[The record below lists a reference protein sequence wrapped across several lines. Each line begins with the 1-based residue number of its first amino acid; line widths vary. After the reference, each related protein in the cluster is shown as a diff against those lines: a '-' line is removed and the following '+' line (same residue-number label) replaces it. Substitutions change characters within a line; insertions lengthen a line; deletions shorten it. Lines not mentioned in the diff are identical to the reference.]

1 MAQSPT
7 TARIRQR
14 RRQRLILVLL
24 LMVGLLAAA
33 GYFLLKPSSA
43 KKGPQPR
50 PPGTVAV
57 PYARANIGIGAK
69 VNFNMVGVRYMPPHE
84 VPFDAILTYNHLNGR
99 IATRRIEA
107 GGYFRESDFAPTGAP
122 SSFSGIARPG
132 YRIVVV
138 PSSNIITPGYLREG
152 DMVDILALS
161 AGAGGRRGG
170 AANRP
175 AATTIEGGGT
185 QPGASGQNVNR
196 RANTG
201 ITAGAVGASATLIAE
216 NAKVIVPPT
225 PQRGR
230 RNPENA
236 VFEMLPQDAHV
247 TMLALGSG
255 QRLQLVFRHFQDEER
270 ITPAKPITDTTYL
283 PRSSSAPG
291 TVTFITGSRI
301 ATSPIR
307 DLEKEENSED

>member
-14 RRQRLILVLL
+14 RRQRLILILLVL
-24 LMVGLLAAA
+24 VSFLAAA
-33 GYFLLKPSSA
+33 GYFLLKPSTA

-57 PYARANIGIGAK
+57 PYARANIGIGTKINAR
-69 VNFNMVGVRYMPPHE
+69 MIGVRYVQPHE
-84 VPFDAILTYNHLNGR
+84 VPFDAILTYNHLNTR
-99 IATRRIEA
+99 IASKPIEI
-107 GGYFRESDFAPTGAP
+107 GSYFRETDFAATGAP

-132 YRIVVV
+132 YRIVVI
-138 PSSNIITPGYLREG
+138 PSKSIITTGYLREG
-152 DMVDILALS
+152 DTVDILALS
-161 AGAGGRRGG
+161 GASMARGTVSRAGSPTR
-170 AANRP
+170 
-175 AATTIEGGGT
+175 EGGGT
-185 QPGASGQNVNR
+185 QPGASGQNINR
-196 RANTG
+196 GSGTRTAAAS
-201 ITAGAVGASATLIAE
+201 AGAKATLIAE
-216 NAKVIVPPT
+216 NAKVVVAP
-225 PQRGR
+225 RLGR
-230 RNPENA
+230 NTENA